1 MIEQVLAEIRA
12 AEEKAALIIEEANAK
27 AKEIAQNSAAE
38 CDALRAEINAEIKL
52 AVKEILAEAEKE
64 AELEAAEAQKNVR
77 GAGEWIAENIIKGK
91 I

>member
-38 CDALRAEINAEIKL
+38 CEAQK
-52 AVKEILAEAEKE
+52 KAEA
-64 AELEAAEAQKNVR
+64 AAQELVRNAQKNVR